1 MQINLINEVN
11 PNYTAIEQILTN
23 RGIPY
28 EQIEHFL
35 NTTDSDI
42 NDYFDLDNITVGV
55 KMLMHHLSKNNKILI
70 QVD

>member
-11 PNYTAIEQILTN
+11 PNYTATEQILTN

-42 NDYFDLDNITVGV
+42 NDYLDLDNHFYEMKFITS
-55 KMLMHHLSKNNKILI
+55 MYIT
-70 QVD
+70 